1 MHYIYAA
8 YCYARHTS
16 RGQCIAEFVS
26 LLSTPVSP
34 AKTAE
39 MIEMPFVGQTHT
51 GSREHASA
59 GDTI

>member
-8 YCYARHTS
+8 YCYARHTL
-16 RGQCIAEFVS
+16 RGQCIAEFVFF
-26 LLSTPVSP
+26 
-34 AKTAE
+34 AE
-39 MIEMPFVGQTHT
+39 HTGQPCKKAELIEMPFVGQTHT